1 MKSNKSGNFTWAVV
15 FAWIFGIGGVGGV
28 MYLLFTN
35 EDYNGMGGGKLDTSF
50 MVKLDSPKSGSHYNS
65 STVDNNSKNIATKPV
80 EKEKDAVSKSEAKQV
95 IVTPPAPKPIP
106 VVVPKPL
113 PKPVPIV
120 VPKPQPKP
128 VPVVVSKPQPKPV
141 PVVVP
146 KPQPK
151 PVPVVVPKPQ
161 PPAPKPVPVAKVMPK
176 PVVIPPAPKPIAK
189 AVPTTQPQLVAKPKP
204 VVHKA
209 DKVMSEDD
217 LSQLVTKIVQSGADN
232 GIYSKCVQL
241 HSTADGNNK
250 KALLQ
255 VENYLRSQ
263 KYSIAGRQVVS
274 SHVNG
279 IKVTPANGCMR
290 VLIGSL

>member
-113 PKPVPIV
+113 
-120 VPKPQPKP
+120 
-128 VPVVVSKPQPKPV
+128 PKPV

>member
-35 EDYNGMGGGKLDTSF
+35 EDYNGMGGAKIDSSL
-50 MVKLDSPKSGSHYNS
+50 MVKLDSPASNYNS
-65 STVDNNSKNIATKPV
+65 YNSPPVDNSKNTTTKPV
-80 EKEKDAVSKSEAKQV
+80 EKEKDAVPGNEIKQV
-95 IVTPPAPKPIP
+95 IVTPPAPKPVP
-106 VVVPKPL
+106 VVA
-113 PKPVPIV
+113 PKPVPVV

-128 VPVVVSKPQPKPV
+128 VPVVV
-141 PVVVP
+141 
-146 KPQPK
+146 PK

-161 PPAPKPVPVAKVMPK
+161 PPAPKPVPVAKVVPK
-176 PVVIPPAPKPIAK
+176 PAPKPIAI
-189 AVPTTQPQLVAKPKP
+189 AIPTPQPQPVAKPKP

-217 LSQLVTKIVQSGADN
+217 LSKLVTKIVQSGADN

-250 KALLQ
+250 KAVQQ

-290 VLIGSL
+290 VLIGSF

>member
-35 EDYNGMGGGKLDTSF
+35 EDYNGMGGKQIDPSLI
-50 MVKLDSPKSGSHYNS
+50 VKLDSSASNYDSYNS
-65 STVDNNSKNIATKPV
+65 PPVNKSKNAELKPV
-80 EKEKDAVSKSEAKQV
+80 EKEKDAIPKNEVKQV
-95 IVTPPAPKPIP
+95 IKTTPTSKPIA
-106 VVVPKPL
+106 V
-113 PKPVPIV
+113 IT
-120 VPKPQPKP
+120 
-128 VPVVVSKPQPKPV
+128 PKPV

-151 PVPVVVPKPQ
+151 PVPVVMPKPVTVVVPKPQ
-161 PPAPKPVPVAKVMPK
+161 PPAPKPVPVAKVAPK
-176 PVVIPPAPKPIAK
+176 PVQKPMMQPAPVPKPIAK
-189 AVPTTQPQLVAKPKP
+189 AVKTPQPQPTTKPKP

-209 DKVMSEDD
+209 DKIMSDGD
-217 LSQLVTKIVQSGADN
+217 LSQLVTKIVQSGAEN
-232 GIYSKCVQL
+232 GIYTKCVQL
-241 HSTADGNNK
+241 HSTADGNNQK
-250 KALLQ
+250 TMQQ

-290 VLIGSL
+290 VLIGSF

>member
-1 MKSNKSGNFTWAVV
+1 MKNNKSGNFTWAVV

-35 EDYNGMGGGKLDTSF
+35 EDYNGMGGAKVDSSLV
-50 MVKLDSPKSGSHYNS
+50 VKLDSPKGGSNS
-65 STVDNNSKNIATKPV
+65 SSYNNATVDNSTNTKTKPV
-80 EKEKDAVSKSEAKQV
+80 EKEKDAVAKSEVKQV
-95 IVTPPAPKPIP
+95 TVTPPAPKPIP
-106 VVVPKPL
+106 VVA
-113 PKPVPIV
+113 
-120 VPKPQPKP
+120 PKPQPKP
-128 VPVVVSKPQPKPV
+128 VPVVVPKPV
-141 PVVVP
+141 PVVVS

-161 PPAPKPVPVAKVMPK
+161 PPAPKPVPVAKVVPK
-176 PVVIPPAPKPIAK
+176 PVALPPAPKPIAK
-189 AVPTTQPQLVAKPKP
+189 AVPTPQPQPVAKPKP

-209 DKVMSEDD
+209 DRVLSDDD
-217 LSQLVTKIVQSGADN
+217 LSKLVTKIVQSGADN

-250 KALLQ
+250 KTLQQ

-290 VLIGSL
+290 VLIGSF